1 MACIVD
7 SKPFAA
13 SSSVATVGK
22 EMASQPTMTDST
34 LTSSDSISCCAF
46 VDSVTTAT

>member
-22 EMASQPTMTDST
+22 VMASQPMTDST